1 MGFPPGRPPDTLWAR
16 EGEEMREGE
25 DRAAEPVAIHPD
37 GRLPY
42 AKPAVVWEQPLEAQ
56 PSLMSGCQKQP
67 GGGPDCTAVGPVS
80 S

>member
-1 MGFPPGRPPDTLWAR
+1 MSDGKDGAVEAVAAPPG
-16 EGEEMREGE
+16 
-25 DRAAEPVAIHPD
+25 

-42 AKPAVVWEQPLEAQ
+42 EKPAVAWEQPLEAQ

>member
-1 MGFPPGRPPDTLWAR
+1 MSAQCDAR
-16 EGEEMREGE
+16 GGSAAPRQAMRK
-25 DRAAEPVAIHPD
+25 
-37 GRLPY
+37 PY
-42 AKPAVVWEQPLEAQ
+42 EKPAVTWEQPLEAQ